1 MSLGFLRDNHDLY
14 NVDMRQDVFNFL
26 PLLLLIIIN
35 IIITNVLPIIALAV
49 NGLCVFETCTTTLAT
64 QRQQWLLANLTER
77 DETTDGNQVDEAAV

>member
-1 MSLGFLRDNHDLY
+1 
-14 NVDMRQDVFNFL
+14 MRQDVFNFL

-49 NGLCVFETCTTTLAT
+49 NGLCVFETCITTLAT